1 MRSLIIARSQ
11 KSIFDGPGVAKSK
24 KVKFY
29 KEVRKSECDWCEA
42 LGFEVAKPRLTTIT
56 TLI

>member
-1 MRSLIIARSQ
+1 MRSLIIARSET
-11 KSIFDGPGVAKSK
+11 SIFDGPGVAKSK

-42 LGFEVAKPRLTTIT
+42 LGLEVAKPTLTT
-56 TLI
+56 